1 MIANSQ
7 PEKLKNARLVVEAM
21 FMAVSSI
28 HIEALRRR
36 HCRPIWYRAQMQG
49 CTKFIGISL
58 LAAVSVALVGCE
70 APPKPGPAPD
80 FARPLAPGECAL
92 RKLGPDEAWPDL
104 AAAWG
109 SRDAYLEEALSQDQT
124 WFEFPSSR
132 ARFPQ
137 MFPFPEVCTWDQ
149 ASSSVIAFR
158 QILNDS
164 ADQSSFDAGLKQMFD
179 CWQTKGWNGKG
190 GVLFTGYYAPEFHAS
205 LTKRSGFE
213 YPIYRRPKELETD
226 PVTGKPVGRRV
237 SESTIE
243 PWPSRE
249 TIDSSGMLAG
259 LELAWF
265 PTPLDAYIVQ
275 VNGSAKLLLPEG
287 KTMFIGYAGVTDG
300 QYVGLGSSLVAAGAI
315 PENQLSLSAIKRLY
329 ESDPSTVIANI
340 NKNNRYV
347 FFTSYDGKAWP
358 AGSLG
363 VKVTDK
369 ASLATDK
376 SVYPPGGI
384 ILVDTQA
391 SSYGGSR
398 QPFKRFMLDQDTGGA
413 ILAPGR
419 ADIFMGIGPSAEILA
434 GGQYCEGTLYYFF
447 LKPEYVSQYPL
458 PERKAPAKA
467 KGAAG

>member
-1 MIANSQ
+1 
-7 PEKLKNARLVVEAM
+7 
-21 FMAVSSI
+21 
-28 HIEALRRR
+28 
-36 HCRPIWYRAQMQG
+36 MQG
-49 CTKFIGISL
+49 CTRFIGISL
-58 LAAVSVALVGCE
+58 LALANLATVGCD
-70 APPKPGPAPD
+70 APPQKGPEPD
-80 FARPLAPGECAL
+80 YARPLAPGECAL
-92 RKLGPDEAWPDL
+92 RKLAAGEPWPDL
-104 AAAWG
+104 TAAWQG
-109 SRDAYLEEALSQDQT
+109 RDAYLNEALNQDQK
-124 WFEFPSSR
+124 WYESPSSR

-149 ASSSVIAFR
+149 ASSSVVAFR
-158 QILNDS
+158 QVLTDS
-164 ADQSSFDAGLKQMFD
+164 QDHATFDATLKQMFD

-190 GVLFTGYYAPEFHAS
+190 GVLFTGYYAPEFKAA
-205 LTKRSGFE
+205 LTRQPGFE

-243 PWPSRE
+243 PWPSRAQ
-249 TIDSSGMLAG
+249 IDQGGLLAG

-275 VNGSAKLLLPEG
+275 VNGSAKLLLPDG
-287 KTMFIGYAGVTDG
+287 KVMFIGYAGATDG
-300 QYVGLGSSLVAAGAI
+300 AYKGLGASLVECGAI
-315 PENQLSLSAIKRLY
+315 AEKDLNLSAIKRLY
-329 ESDPSTVIANI
+329 ERDPSMVIEKMNL
-340 NKNNRYV
+340 NNRYV
-347 FFTSYDGKAWP
+347 FFANYDGKTWP

-384 ILVDTQA
+384 VFVDTQA
-391 SSYGGSR
+391 TSSGGGR
-398 QPFKRFMLDQDTGGA
+398 QEFKRFMLDQDTGGA

-447 LKPEYVSQYPL
+447 LKPEYTSQYQL
-458 PERKAPAKA
+458 PERKPAA
-467 KGAAG
+467 KSKPSVH

>member
-1 MIANSQ
+1 
-7 PEKLKNARLVVEAM
+7 
-21 FMAVSSI
+21 
-28 HIEALRRR
+28 
-36 HCRPIWYRAQMQG
+36 MQG
-49 CTKFIGISL
+49 CTTFIGISL
-58 LAAVSVALVGCE
+58 FAAAIGVVGGCE
-70 APPKPGPAPD
+70 APPKPGPEPEY
-80 FARPLAPGECAL
+80 ARPLAPGECAL
-92 RKLGPDEAWPDL
+92 RKLGADEPWPDL
-104 AAAWG
+104 SAAWG
-109 SRDAYLEEALSQDQT
+109 SRDAYLEEALNQDQK
-124 WFEFPSSR
+124 WFETPSSR

-137 MFPFPEVCTWDQ
+137 LFAFPDVCNWDQ

-158 QILNDS
+158 QVLNDNQDYAAFDS
-164 ADQSSFDAGLKQMFD
+164 ALKQMFD

-190 GVLFTGYYAPEFHAS
+190 GVLFTGYYAPEFRAS
-205 LTKRSGFE
+205 LTKQPGYE

-249 TIDSSGMLAG
+249 TIDSSGMLRG

-265 PTPLDAYIVQ
+265 PTPLDVYIVQ
-275 VNGSAKLLLPEG
+275 VNGSAKLMLPDG
-287 KTMFIGYAGVTDG
+287 KVMFIGYAGATDG
-300 QYVGLGSSLVAAGAI
+300 QYVGLGTSLVAAGAI
-315 PENQLSLSAIKRLY
+315 PEKDLSLTAIKRLY
-329 ESDPSTVIANI
+329 EKDPSLVLANL

-347 FFTSYDGKAWP
+347 FFANYDGKTWP

-369 ASLATDK
+369 TSLATDK

-384 ILVDTQA
+384 IFADTQV
-391 SSYGGSR
+391 STYGGSR

-458 PERKAPAKA
+458 PAKKAPTKTPAKTT
-467 KGAAG
+467 GTTG